1 MNKIMSF
8 TQYRET
14 YTNIVPSQNSELDWD
29 FFIILDNKNINNI
42 NDINDINDID
52 DINDSEIEDRLYY
65 ITGTNTGTNTGIISN
80 IRKNGYNYIIDT
92 LSVCFLFIFI
102 TIFIL

>member
-29 FFIILDNKNINNI
+29 FFIILDNKTI
-42 NDINDINDID
+42 NDINNID
-52 DINDSEIEDRLYY
+52 DINESEIENRLYY
-65 ITGTNTGTNTGIISN
+65 ITGTGIISN

-92 LSVCFLFIFI
+92 LSVCFIFIFI

>member
-1 MNKIMSF
+1 MSF

-29 FFIILDNKNINNI
+29 FFIILDNKTI
-42 NDINDINDID
+42 NDINNID
-52 DINDSEIEDRLYY
+52 DINESEIENRLYY
-65 ITGTNTGTNTGIISN
+65 ITGTGIISN

-92 LSVCFLFIFI
+92 LSVCFIFIFI